1 MGIIIFILAG
11 IIIFGIWYV
20 KTKYKSSYTKVPTVS
35 HADNFNNEKEPE
47 LQKVETPTVRH
58 RNGEDNLDIT
68 ITQTPVQSTATP
80 ANSNQTTPEG
90 VAPKPCLVES
100 TTFGLEACINKPE
113 KLAATNQSP
122 AESSG
127 W

>member
-1 MGIIIFILAG
+1 M
-11 IIIFGIWYV
+11 

-35 HADNFNNEKEPE
+35 HADNSNNEKEPE
-47 LQKVETPTVRH
+47 LQKVQTATVRH

-80 ANSNQTTPEG
+80 ANSNHTTPEG
-90 VAPKPCLVES
+90 VAPKPGLVES
-100 TTFGLEACINKPE
+100 TTSGLEACVNKPE
-113 KLAATNQSP
+113 NLVATNQSP
-122 AESSG
+122 VESSG